1 MASPLVRTK
10 LYVPRLR
17 RSLVARVRLSERL
30 NAGAEAK
37 LVVVSAPAGFGKT
50 TAVAAWLE
58 QAPKQNSVAWVSLE
72 ESDRESSPFWTYVM
86 TALQA
91 AFPSVGDGALEALQL
106 AHQPVEPVLASVLNT
121 FGDLDHELFLVLD
134 DYHLVDGPAIAD
146 GMSFLLEHLPPR
158 VHVVLITRA
167 DPALPMARLRARGE
181 LVEIRAADLRFTP
194 EEVSTYFS
202 LTDGPELD
210 DSEVAALASRTEGW
224 IAALQLAALS
234 LQDRRDTASFIAG
247 FSGDNRYI
255 VDYLVEEVLAHQPD
269 EVRDFLLQTSI
280 LDRLTGELCDSV
292 TGQSGGKAMLEAVS
306 RANLFLV
313 SLDDTRTWYRYH
325 HLFADMLQAR
335 LYEERPD
342 VLSELH
348 GRASRWYEQAGEPV
362 SAVRHALAAGDLDRA
377 ADLMEPA
384 LPRMLRERQ
393 EATIR
398 GWMHH
403 IPEAMIRARPVLGIG
418 FIGALISGGEFA
430 AAPAL
435 LRDVARWVDPPPEAG
450 EGASALQLVVV
461 DDAELERL
469 AGLVE
474 LYRAALALVDGDL
487 AATHRHAKNAVDRA
501 AQADD
506 LTRAGA
512 WVLSGLAYWGV
523 GELDAARRAYSA
535 GMDGLLRAGNISD
548 LLGSSIAVADIQLT
562 QGHLGQAMATFE
574 HGLQLATRE
583 SGVLRGTPDMF
594 VGMSQ
599 ILLERDDVPAAL
611 ELVRRSQELGEYL
624 GLPQN
629 AYRWRR
635 VMALVSARRG
645 DLDGA
650 IELVDQ
656 AQAVHFGD
664 FSPDVEPL
672 PALRA
677 RLEAARGNIDG
688 ALAWAREQGIT
699 VEDELSYLRE
709 YEHITLARVL
719 LAQFHADHG
728 QRALGAATTLL
739 ERLRA
744 AAEQGG
750 RNGSV
755 IEILVLQS
763 LARQDARSSRS
774 DVHEPLK
781 RALALAEPEGYVRV
795 FAAEGP
801 AIRTLLQ
808 NLAKEQPAS
817 PYVRRLIDA
826 CVVRPTAR
834 AGAGAVGQAS
844 VQRLL
849 DPLSERE
856 LEVLRLL
863 GTDLDGPG
871 LARHLSVSL
880 NTLRTHT
887 RNIYAKLGVNS
898 RREAIRR
905 AAELRLFPGNRDS

>member
-17 RSLVARVRLSERL
+17 RNLVARVRLSERL
-30 NAGAEAK
+30 DAGADAK

-58 QAPKQNSVAWVSLE
+58 KAPGQNLVAWLSLE

-91 AFPSVGDGALEALQL
+91 AFPGVGEGVPEALQL
-106 AHQPVEPVLASVLNT
+106 AHQPIEPVLASVLNE
-121 FGDLDHELFLVLD
+121 FADLDRELFLVLD
-134 DYHLVDGPAIAD
+134 DYHVVDGPAIAE
-146 GMSFLLEHLPPR
+146 GMVFLLEHLPPR

-167 DPALPMARLRARGE
+167 DPALPMARLRTRGE

-194 EEVSTYFS
+194 EEVSTYFNQ
-202 LTDGPELD
+202 TGGPELD
-210 DSEVAALASRTEGW
+210 ESEVAALASRTEGW
-224 IAALQLAALS
+224 VAALQLAALS
-234 LQDRRDTASFIAG
+234 LQDRPDRARFIAG

-255 VDYLVEEVLAHQPD
+255 VDYLVEEVLARQPD
-269 EVRDFLLQTSI
+269 EVRDFLLHTSI

-292 TGQSGGKAMLEAVS
+292 TGQSGGKAMLETVS

-325 HLFADMLQAR
+325 HLFADMLQTR
-335 LYEERPD
+335 LHEERAD
-342 VLSELH
+342 LLSELH

-362 SAVRHALAAGDLDRA
+362 PAVRHAVAAGDLDRA

-398 GWMHH
+398 GWMDH
-403 IPEAMIRARPVLGIG
+403 IPAAMIRARPVLCIG
-418 FIGALISGGEFA
+418 FIGSLISSGEFA

-435 LRDVARWVDPPPEAG
+435 LRDLADSVDPASDAG
-450 EGASALQLVVV
+450 ERTSGLQMVVV

-474 LYRAALALVDGDL
+474 LYWAALALVDGDL
-487 AATHRHAKNAVDRA
+487 VGTHRHAKEAVDRA
-501 AQADD
+501 APDDD

-523 GELDAARRAYSA
+523 GELDAAGRAYSA

-548 LLGSSIAVADIQLT
+548 FLGSSIAVADIRVA

-574 HGLQLATRE
+574 HGLQLAARE
-583 SGVLRGTPDMF
+583 SGVLRGTPDMY

-611 ELVRRSQELGEYL
+611 QLVGRSQELGEHL

-635 VMALVSARRG
+635 VLALVSARQGNLQRA
-645 DLDGA
+645 L
-650 IELVDQ
+650 ELVDQ

-664 FSPDVEPL
+664 FSPNVEPL

-677 RLEAARGNIDG
+677 RLEATRGNIDG
-688 ALAWAREQGIT
+688 ALAWAREQRIT
-699 VEDELSYLRE
+699 FEDELSYLRE
-709 YEHITLARVL
+709 YEHITLARIL
-719 LAQFHADHG
+719 LAQFHADRG
-728 QRALGAATTLL
+728 QLALGAATTLL
-739 ERLRA
+739 ERLRV

-750 RNGSV
+750 RNGSL

-763 LARQDARSSRS
+763 LVLQHARAGRS
-774 DVHEPLK
+774 DMHEPLK
-781 RALALAEPEGYVRV
+781 RALTLAEPEGYVRV

-808 NLAKEQPAS
+808 QMAKEQPAS
-817 PYVRRLIDA
+817 PYLRRLIDA
-826 CVVRPTAR
+826 CVIESAAR
-834 AGAGAVGQAS
+834 AGVGLGGQAN

-863 GTDLDGPG
+863 GTDMDGPG
-871 LARHLSVSL
+871 LARYLSVSL

-887 RNIYAKLGVNS
+887 KNIYAKLGVGS
-898 RREAIRR
+898 RRAAIRR
-905 AAELRLFPGNRDS
+905 AAELKLFLGNRDS